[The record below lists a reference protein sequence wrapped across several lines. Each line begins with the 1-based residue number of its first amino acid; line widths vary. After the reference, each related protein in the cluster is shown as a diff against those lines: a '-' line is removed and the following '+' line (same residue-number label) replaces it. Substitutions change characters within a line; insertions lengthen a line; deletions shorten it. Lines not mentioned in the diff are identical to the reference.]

1 MWFLLFLFLDHL
13 HAQEN
18 LAPINVFDSSGPLL
32 ERVSTPVWHSSEQA
46 MLENTQ
52 IQDVLNKAPGVVFTQ
67 NGGAGGRG
75 AFYLRGSESRH
86 TIVLTDGLRLNDPSN
101 TDRHY
106 DTAFLLTPFYQ
117 DLLFLRG
124 PSPAL
129 YGGDATAGVIE
140 LVPRRGQEKPET
152 ILGLSGGSFDT
163 GTGFVLQDWKT
174 NQHQGTF
181 GLIHQQSRGISRLNR
196 KRHGA
201 SEPDGVL
208 NTQIQQASKHQWNRD
223 LSTELWFQGIK
234 GRAQQDGASVDEK
247 DDRTDNQQGS
257 FSQTTRGKFWWLRS
271 GMISHTRELKT
282 VSQGEETYRGESRS
296 VQGGIQF
303 KLGHFETIA
312 GLSWDGEWLSTETFK
327 RQNDLGSIFILERL
341 SLDKWLFEAGAR
353 VEEHQRYNDFVAYEG
368 TISYQPSE
376 ALQIYTKGARGYKTP
391 SLYQLYAPP
400 LFGSPLGNPDLVPEK
415 NISVE
420 IGAQWKSEHQIDL
433 IVFQQN
439 FQDLITYS
447 NTGYQNRGD
456 LRVRGVELSGL
467 TREFI
472 WGQVSASSSILD
484 FAHYSKTPLRRP
496 PYLMSA
502 SWIKNFGAI
511 TTELNARAIGGRKD
525 VDLAGDNARLVAYEI
540 LNASVK
546 WNPNEKEQW
555 SFNLGN
561 ITDREYEDVWGY
573 SVAPLNFQI
582 QYLNRF

>member
-1 MWFLLFLFLDHL
+1 MWFLLFLILDRL
-13 HAQEN
+13 YAQEN
-18 LAPINVFDSSGPLL
+18 LSPINVFDSDGPLL
-32 ERVSTPVWHSSEQA
+32 ERVSTPVWHSSEQS

-67 NGGAGGRG
+67 NGGPGGRG

-140 LVPRRGQEKPET
+140 LVPRRGQADPET

-163 GTGFVLQDWKT
+163 GTGFILQDWRA
-174 NQHQGTF
+174 NHHQGTF
-181 GLIHQQSRGISRLNR
+181 GLIHQQSRGFSRLNR

-208 NTQIQQASKHQWNRD
+208 NTQIQQASKHQWSRE

-234 GRAQQDGASVDEK
+234 GRAEQDGASVDEK

-257 FSQTTRGKFWWLRS
+257 FSQTTRGKHWWLRS
-271 GMISHTRELKT
+271 GMISHKRELKT

-296 VQGGIQF
+296 AQAGVLF
-303 KLGHFETIA
+303 KIGRLEIIA
-312 GLSWDGEWLSTETFK
+312 GLQWDSEWLSTETFK
-327 RQNDLGSIFILERL
+327 RQNDLGALFIQERL
-341 SLDKWLFEAGAR
+341 NFDKWLFELGAR
-353 VEEHQRYNDFVAYEG
+353 GEEHQRYNRFVAYEG
-368 TISYQPSE
+368 TLRYQPSDTW
-376 ALQIYTKGARGYKTP
+376 QIYTKGARGYKTP

-400 LFGSPLGNPDLVPEK
+400 LFGSPLGNADLIPEK
-415 NISVE
+415 NISLE
-420 IGAQWKSEHQIDL
+420 LGAQWKSTHQLDL

-439 FQDLITYS
+439 FQDLIIYS
-447 NTGYQNRGD
+447 NTGYQNRGN

-467 TREFI
+467 TQEYG
-472 WGQVSASSSILD
+472 WGQLSASASLLD
-484 FAHYSKTPLRRP
+484 FSDYSKTPLRRP

-502 SWIKNFGAI
+502 AWIKTWGSFM
-511 TTELNARAIGGRKD
+511 TELNARAIGGRKD
-525 VDLAGDNARLVAYEI
+525 VDLAGENARLVAYEI
-540 LNASVK
+540 LNASVR
-546 WNPNEKEQW
+546 WNPNAKEQW
-555 SFNLGN
+555 SFSLGN